1 MNEAR
6 IETTMSSIAVSS
18 IVFACVFGGA
28 MLGILVRAKLPQP
41 HLSAESKDVVK
52 LSMGLV
58 ATLSAL
64 VLGLLIASAKGSYD
78 AQSSELTQMSAKV
91 VLLDRVLAHYG
102 PETKETR
109 DLLRGFVARILD
121 QTWSRRHTRT
131 SELEA
136 PSGGAEI
143 LLDKIQALAPK
154 DDRQRA
160 LQAQATSILL
170 DLGQTR
176 WLQYA
181 QGSSSISM
189 PLLVV
194 LVFWLTIIFISFG
207 LFAPANGTV
216 FAGLFVSALSV
227 SAAILLILELYSP
240 YSGLIQLSSAP
251 LQNALAQLGK

>member
-1 MNEAR
+1 
-6 IETTMSSIAVSS
+6 MSSIAISS

-28 MLGILVRAKLPQP
+28 MLGMFVHAVLPP
-41 HLSAESKDVVK
+41 HHLSSESKDVVK
-52 LSMGLV
+52 LAMALV
-58 ATLSAL
+58 ATLCAL
-64 VLGLLIASAKGSYD
+64 VLSLLIASAKGSYD

-91 VLLDRVLAHYG
+91 VLVDRVLAHYG

-109 DLLRGFVARILD
+109 DLLRGSVARILD
-121 QTWSRRHTRT
+121 QTWSRSHTST
-131 SELEA
+131 SQLEA

-143 LLDKIQALAPK
+143 LLDKIQALTPK
-154 DDRQRA
+154 DDRERA
-160 LQAQATSILL
+160 LQAQATSIVL

-194 LVFWLTIIFISFG
+194 LVFWLTTIFVGFG
-207 LFAPANGTV
+207 LFAPANATV
-216 FAGLFVSALSV
+216 LTSLLVSALSA

-240 YSGLIQLSSAP
+240 YSGLIQIPSTP
-251 LQNALAQLGK
+251 LRDALTQLGR

>member
-1 MNEAR
+1 
-6 IETTMSSIAVSS
+6 
-18 IVFACVFGGA
+18 
-28 MLGILVRAKLPQP
+28 
-41 HLSAESKDVVK
+41 
-52 LSMGLV
+52 MGLI

-109 DLLRGFVARILD
+109 DLLRGSVARILD
-121 QTWSRRHTRT
+121 QTWSRSHTST
-131 SELEA
+131 SQLEA
-136 PSGGAEI
+136 PSAEAEI

-154 DDRQRA
+154 DDRQRS
-160 LQAQATSILL
+160 LQAQATSVVL

-181 QGSSSISM
+181 QGSTSISM
-189 PLLVV
+189 TLLVV
-194 LVFWLTIIFISFG
+194 LIFWLTIIFIGFG

-216 FAGLFVSALSV
+216 FAGLFVAASSV
-227 SAAILLILELYSP
+227 SAAILLILELYTP

-251 LQNALAQLGK
+251 LRNALTQLGQ

>member
-1 MNEAR
+1 
-6 IETTMSSIAVSS
+6 MSSIAVSS

-28 MLGILVRAKLPQP
+28 MLGILVRAVLPQH
-41 HLSAESKDVVK
+41 HLSSESKDVVK
-52 LSMGLV
+52 LAMGLV
-58 ATLSAL
+58 ATLCAL

-91 VLLDRVLAHYG
+91 VLVDRVLAHYG

-109 DLLRGFVARILD
+109 DLLHGFIARILD
-121 QTWSRRHTRT
+121 QTWSTSHTST
-131 SELEA
+131 SPLEA
-136 PSGGAEI
+136 PSGRAEI

-160 LQAQATSILL
+160 LQAQATSIML

-194 LVFWLTIIFISFG
+194 LVFWLTIIFLSFG

-216 FAGLFVSALSV
+216 FAGLFVSALSA
-227 SAAILLILELYSP
+227 SAAILLILELYTP

-251 LQNALAQLGK
+251 LSNALTQLGK

>member
-1 MNEAR
+1 
-6 IETTMSSIAVSS
+6 MSSIAISS

-28 MLGILVRAKLPQP
+28 ILGMSIRAILPQH
-41 HLSAESKDVVK
+41 HLSSDSKDVVK
-52 LSMGLV
+52 LGMGIV

-91 VLLDRVLAHYG
+91 VLVDRVLAHYG

-109 DLLRGFVARILD
+109 DLLRGSVARILD
-121 QTWSRRHTRT
+121 QTWSRSHTST
-131 SELEA
+131 SQLEA

-143 LLDKIQALAPK
+143 LLDKIQALTPK

-160 LQAQATSILL
+160 LQAQATSIIL
-170 DLGQTR
+170 DLGQMR

-181 QGSSSISM
+181 QMSTSISM

-194 LVFWLTIIFISFG
+194 LVFWLTTIFISFG

-216 FAGLFVSALSV
+216 FIGLLVSALSV
-227 SAAILLILELYSP
+227 SAAIWLLLELYTP
-240 YSGLIQLSSAP
+240 YSGLIQVSSAP
-251 LQNALAQLGK
+251 LRDALTQLGR

>member
-1 MNEAR
+1 
-6 IETTMSSIAVSS
+6 MSSIAISS

-28 MLGILVRAKLPQP
+28 MLGMFVHAVLPP
-41 HLSAESKDVVK
+41 HHLSSESKDVVK
-52 LSMGLV
+52 LAMALV
-58 ATLSAL
+58 ATLCAL
-64 VLGLLIASAKGSYD
+64 VLSLLIASAKGSYD

-91 VLLDRVLAHYG
+91 VLVDRVLAHYG

-109 DLLRGFVARILD
+109 DLLRGSAARILD
-121 QTWSRRHTRT
+121 QTWSGSHTST
-131 SELEA
+131 SQLEA

-143 LLDKIQALAPK
+143 LLDRIQALAPK

-160 LQAQATSILL
+160 LQAQATSIVL
-170 DLGQTR
+170 DLGLTR

-227 SAAILLILELYSP
+227 SAAILLILELYTP

-251 LQNALAQLGK
+251 LRNALMQLGK

>member
-1 MNEAR
+1 
-6 IETTMSSIAVSS
+6 MSSIAISS

-28 MLGILVRAKLPQP
+28 ILGMFVRAVLPQH
-41 HLSAESKDVVK
+41 HLSSESKDVVK
-52 LSMGLV
+52 LAMGLV

-109 DLLRGFVARILD
+109 DLLHDSVARILD
-121 QTWSRRHTRT
+121 QTWSGSHTST
-131 SELEA
+131 SQLEA

-143 LLDKIQALAPK
+143 LLDRIQALTPK
-154 DDRQRA
+154 DDAHRA
-160 LQAQATSILL
+160 LQVQAISITL

-181 QGSSSISM
+181 QGSSWISM
-189 PLLVV
+189 PLLIV

-251 LQNALAQLGK
+251 LHNALTQLGK

>member
-1 MNEAR
+1 
-6 IETTMSSIAVSS
+6 MSSIAVSS

-28 MLGILVRAKLPQP
+28 ILGILVRVKLPQP

-109 DLLRGFVARILD
+109 DLLRGSIARILD
-121 QTWSRRHTRT
+121 QTWSRSHTST
-131 SELEA
+131 SQLEA

-143 LLDKIQALAPK
+143 LLDKIQALTPK

-207 LFAPANGTV
+207 LFAPANVTV
-216 FAGLFVSALSV
+216 LTSLVVSALSV
-227 SAAILLILELYSP
+227 SAAVLLILELYSP

-251 LQNALAQLGK
+251 LRNALAQLGK

>member
-1 MNEAR
+1 M
-6 IETTMSSIAVSS
+6 
-18 IVFACVFGGA
+18 
-28 MLGILVRAKLPQP
+28 LVRAVLPQH
-41 HLSAESKDVVK
+41 HLSSESKDVVK
-52 LSMGLV
+52 LAMGLV

-91 VLLDRVLAHYG
+91 ALLDRVLAHYG

-109 DLLRGFVARILD
+109 DLLRGAVARILD
-121 QTWSRRHTRT
+121 QTWSSMHAST
-131 SELEA
+131 SQFEA

-160 LQAQATSILL
+160 LQAQATSIVL

-181 QGSSSISM
+181 QGSASISM

-216 FAGLFVSALSV
+216 FAGLFVAALSV
-227 SAAILLILELYSP
+227 SAAILLILELYTP

-251 LQNALAQLGK
+251 LHNALTQLGK